1 MGLIVQKY
9 GGSSLADKE
18 RILNVARRIVET
30 KRDGNKVIAIVSA
43 MGKTT
48 DKLIQMAREISEVPP
63 KREMDRLLSTGE
75 QISMSLL
82 AMAIQAMGEK
92 AISLSGPQAGIM
104 TDAYHSKARIKNVA
118 ADRLKKELEE
128 DNIIIVAG
136 FQGENADY
144 DVTTLGRG
152 GSDTSAVA
160 IAAAVDADLCE
171 IFTDVDG
178 VYSCDPRIVPK
189 AKKLKVVSYDEMLE
203 LAILGAK
210 VLQHRSVELA
220 KTHKVA
226 VHVRSSFNHNLG
238 TVVKEDTSMEHNGII
253 TGIAHDFNVAKVV
266 VFGVPDKPGIAARIF
281 GEISKLD
288 INIAIGG
295 YVKSTI
301 EVIGKTYE
309 IGTGNVVGATERG
322 ESLRCLF
329 SNINLGGTDISTD
342 IEGADISIDNGI
354 EAKGSLNSLYNVK
367 IRRTK
372 QVDTKVTIQKNE
384 YEKNSF
390 KDFKEKMIAG
400 TPVTATIKLGDSSH
414 NDLIVIEAPKLFINS
429 NKRGDYKGS
438 GSHNIDLQASVN
450 NTEKSHLKI
459 TFKD

>member
-82 AMAIQAMGEK
+82 AMAIQSMGEK

-104 TDAYHSKARIKNVA
+104 TDAYHSKARIKNIEA
-118 ADRLKKELEE
+118 NRLKKELEE

-160 IAAAVDADLCE
+160 IAAAVNADLCE

-178 VYSCDPRIVPK
+178 VYSCDPRIVPN
-189 AKKLKVVSYDEMLE
+189 AKKLKVVSYNEMLE

-226 VHVRSSFNHNLG
+226 IHVMASFNLLWMDG
-238 TVVKEDTSMEHNGII
+238 YS
-253 TGIAHDFNVAKVV
+253 
-266 VFGVPDKPGIAARIF
+266 P
-281 GEISKLD
+281 EISYLTREDRD
-288 INIAIGG
+288 ILSVEDILRG
-295 YVKSTI
+295 YAFVFEDIREKTGLEAENLIREYKETYCPESQGI
-301 EVIGKTYE
+301 EVASKTVLAM
-309 IGTGNVVGATERG
+309 I
-322 ESLRCLF
+322 LW
-329 SNINLGGTDISTD
+329 
-342 IEGADISIDNGI
+342 
-354 EAKGSLNSLYNVK
+354 
-367 IRRTK
+367 
-372 QVDTKVTIQKNE
+372 KV
-384 YEKNSF
+384 
-390 KDFKEKMIAG
+390 
-400 TPVTATIKLGDSSH
+400 
-414 NDLIVIEAPKLFINS
+414 
-429 NKRGDYKGS
+429 
-438 GSHNIDLQASVN
+438 
-450 NTEKSHLKI
+450 
-459 TFKD
+459 

>member
-30 KRDGNKVIAIVSA
+30 KREGNKVIAIVSA

-82 AMAIQAMGEK
+82 AMAIQSMGEK

-104 TDAYHSKARIKNVA
+104 TDAYHSKARIKNIEA
-118 ADRLKKELEE
+118 NRLKKELEE

-160 IAAAVDADLCE
+160 IAAAVNADLCE

-178 VYSCDPRIVPK
+178 VYSCDPRIVPN

-226 VHVRSSFNHNLG
+226 IHVRSSFNHNLG
-238 TVVKEDTSMEHNGII
+238 TVVKEDASMEHNGII

-288 INIAIGG
+288 INIQMIVQSAQTENMNDIAFTCSIEEAREAQDALEKV
-295 YVKSTI
+295 VK
-301 EVIGKTYE
+301 E
-309 IGTGNVVGATERG
+309 IGARSVVITDNLAKVSIVGAGMMTHTNIASRM
-322 ESLRCLF
+322 F
-329 SNINLGGTDISTD
+329 SALAGAGVNIDMISTSE
-342 IEGADISIDNGI
+342 ITISVIVESDKCQDAVQAL
-354 EAKGSLNSLYNVK
+354 AK
-367 IRRTK
+367 
-372 QVDTKVTIQKNE
+372 E
-384 YEKNSF
+384 F
-390 KDFKEKMIAG
+390 
-400 TPVTATIKLGDSSH
+400 
-414 NDLIVIEAPKLFINS
+414 DLLE
-429 NKRGDYKGS
+429 NK
-438 GSHNIDLQASVN
+438 
-450 NTEKSHLKI
+450 
-459 TFKD
+459 

>member
-171 IFTDVDG
+171 IFTDVD
-178 VYSCDPRIVPK
+178 
-189 AKKLKVVSYDEMLE
+189 
-203 LAILGAK
+203 
-210 VLQHRSVELA
+210 
-220 KTHKVA
+220 TH
-226 VHVRSSFNHNLG
+226 
-238 TVVKEDTSMEHNGII
+238 
-253 TGIAHDFNVAKVV
+253 
-266 VFGVPDKPGIAARIF
+266 
-281 GEISKLD
+281 
-288 INIAIGG
+288 
-295 YVKSTI
+295 
-301 EVIGKTYE
+301 
-309 IGTGNVVGATERG
+309 
-322 ESLRCLF
+322 
-329 SNINLGGTDISTD
+329 
-342 IEGADISIDNGI
+342 
-354 EAKGSLNSLYNVK
+354 
-367 IRRTK
+367 
-372 QVDTKVTIQKNE
+372 VTQE
-384 YEKNSF
+384 
-390 KDFKEKMIAG
+390 
-400 TPVTATIKLGDSSH
+400 
-414 NDLIVIEAPKLFINS
+414 
-429 NKRGDYKGS
+429 
-438 GSHNIDLQASVN
+438 
-450 NTEKSHLKI
+450 
-459 TFKD
+459 